1 MACIY
6 VGTYAKYS
14 AGSLAGGWINPEDFS
29 CREDFIEACQEL
41 HKDEPAP
48 ELMFQ
53 DWEDIPAGMIAEA
66 CVREELWDWLDLSP
80 FQRDLVEA
88 YRANVDPSG
97 SIEQALEEFRGT
109 YQSEAHW
116 AEETLSDSGELQ
128 EVPEHLR
135 RYIDFD
141 AYARDAGHNGVS
153 FVNCPDGVHVF
164 S

>member
-14 AGSLAGGWINPEDFS
+14 AGSIAGGWIDPEDFS
-29 CREDFIEACQEL
+29 CREDFIEACLEL
-41 HKDEPAP
+41 HKDEPDP

-53 DWEDIPAGMIAEA
+53 GWEDIPAGMIAEA

-80 FQRDLVEA
+80 TERGLVEV

-109 YQSEAHW
+109 YRSEAHW

-153 FVNCPDGVHVF
+153 FVNCPGGVHVF